1 MSEMG
6 TMHQHHRL
14 ITSPVQTEVGSIL
27 LAGLHLFGHGVN
39 TTGKLRVFDGAAL
52 VLFTRGEGYYKDARG
67 KKTPLKRGDAIL
79 VFPGVPHWYGPN
91 KGQVWDEIYVAFDGP
106 MFASWFT
113 SGLLNPADPIRSL
126 ENQINDRS
134 SWLLLWIEH
143 FATLKSKSKQIQA
156 MTSLVQFLSE
166 IVLGEGN
173 EPKPVDD
180 WLARAKGLLSYDLK
194 GDIDLEQVS
203 KELDSSYEAFR
214 KRFQAHAGMAPM
226 RYRNERKIES
236 AKQMI
241 RYSSQVSNREVADA
255 LGFSDEFHFS
265 KRFRQIAGMTPND
278 FRKSVK

>member
-39 TTGKLRVFDGAAL
+39 KTGKLRVFDGAGL
-52 VLFTRGEGYYKDARG
+52 VLFTRGEGFYKNAKG

-79 VFPGVPHWYGPN
+79 VFPGVPHWYGPSN
-91 KGQVWDEIYVAFDGP
+91 GQVWDEIYVAFDGP
-106 MFASWFT
+106 MFAPWFT
-113 SGLLNPADPIRSL
+113 SGLLNPDNPIRSL

-173 EPKPVDD
+173 DPKPKED
-180 WLARAKGLLSYDLK
+180 WLARAKSLLSYDLK
-194 GDIDLEQVS
+194 GEIDLEMVA
-203 KELDSSYEAFR
+203 KELDSGYEAFR
-214 KRFQAHAGMAPM
+214 KRFQAHAGIAPM
-226 RYRNERKIES
+226 SYRNQRKIEA

-241 RYSSQVSNREVADA
+241 GYASQVTNREIADA

-265 KRFRQIAGMTPND
+265 KRFTQIAGVSPNE
-278 FRKSVK
+278 FRKSLK